1 MTDKCQERKKK
12 PFTKYMGLTS
22 SEWALDY
29 DVVIW
34 NPTSSTERLS
44 AWHWDKSPCINR
56 TPINH
61 AQLGHGEGF
70 YLESLIH
77 KEVLLR

>member
-1 MTDKCQERKKK
+1 MTDKCQEKK
-12 PFTKYMGLTS
+12 PPFMKYMGLMS

-34 NPTSSTERLS
+34 NPASSSERLS
-44 AWHWDKSPCINR
+44 AWLWDKSPGINR

-77 KEVLLR
+77 KEVL